1 MNNFPYLSL
10 LQSSTAVVDGALA
23 TAFNPINIANTG
35 LQWERSIE
43 MNPGV
48 DFGLFNN
55 RITGSVE
62 YYERTSD
69 QLLINNPISSTT
81 GFTNAIVNLGEVKN
95 SGIEDELRTKNVTT
109 ENFSWNSTFLISSND
124 NELVS
129 FGEADGQIQNVD
141 SKRAAEW
148 INQVGQPISSFYGWV
163 VDEDIPLEYIKEPF
177 LSLIHI

>member
-1 MNNFPYLSL
+1 
-10 LQSSTAVVDGALA
+10 
-23 TAFNPINIANTG
+23 
-35 LQWERSIE
+35 
-43 MNPGV
+43 MNPGI

-69 QLLINNPISSTT
+69 QLLINNPVSSTT

-95 SGIEDELRTKNVTT
+95 SGIEFELRTKNVTSD
-109 ENFSWNSTFLISSND
+109 NFSWNTTFLISSND
-124 NELVS
+124 NELVN

-148 INQVGQPISSFYGWV
+148 INQVGSHISSFYGWV
-163 VDEDIPLEYIKEPF
+163 VDEDILLEYIKEP
-177 LSLIHI
+177 SIQRIHKMFMLKI